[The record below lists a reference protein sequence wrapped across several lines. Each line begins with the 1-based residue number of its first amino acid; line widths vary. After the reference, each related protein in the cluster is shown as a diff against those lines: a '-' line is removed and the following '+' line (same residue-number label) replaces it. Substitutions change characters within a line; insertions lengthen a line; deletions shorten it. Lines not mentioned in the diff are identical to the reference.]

1 MALEAVRYL
10 YTSST
15 VCKSVSA
22 VIDAALGL
30 ALGTAARAGGGGI
43 G

>member
-15 VCKSVSA
+15 KLRATVAVCVARWA
-22 VIDAALGL
+22 VLPAALR
-30 ALGTAARAGGGGI
+30 ARERGV
-43 G
+43 